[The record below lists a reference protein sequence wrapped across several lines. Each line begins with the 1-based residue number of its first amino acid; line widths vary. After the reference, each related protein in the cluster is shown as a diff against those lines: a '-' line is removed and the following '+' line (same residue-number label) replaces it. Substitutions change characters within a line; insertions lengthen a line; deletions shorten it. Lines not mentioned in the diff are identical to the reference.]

1 MADPSPSPAQWL
13 ADARAG
19 SREALGRVLEEYRR
33 YLLRLANQ
41 RLPTDLQAKG
51 GASDIVQ
58 QTFLE
63 AQRDFSGFQGQTESE
78 LRAWLRQLLI
88 HNLANFRRQYQATD
102 KRQVGRE
109 VHLEAGPGE
118 PGPGLEPVA
127 ATPSPSREIMARE
140 QTELLQQALERLPEE
155 FRRVITL
162 RHHEQHTFDEIG
174 RLMNRSAN
182 GARTLWLRALERLAQ
197 ELESCHERG

>member
-1 MADPSPSPAQWL
+1 MADPSPSPTRWL
-13 ADARAG
+13 AEARAG

-41 RLPTDLQAKG
+41 RLPTDLRAKG

-63 AQRDFSGFQGQTESE
+63 AQRDFDGFQGTTETE

-88 HNLANFRRQYQATD
+88 HNLANFRRHYQATG

-109 VHLEAGPGE
+109 VHLEAGSSSPGDGVE
-118 PGPGLEPVA
+118 AAV
-127 ATPSPSREIMARE
+127 ATPSPSREVMARE
-140 QTELLQQALERLPEE
+140 QAELLQQALERLPEE

-162 RHHEQHTFDEIG
+162 RHHEQHTFEEIA
-174 RLMNRSAN
+174 RLLNRSPN
-182 GARTLWLRALERLAQ
+182 GARTLWLRALDRLAH
-197 ELESCHERG
+197 ELEFPHERG